1 MKYQKKNEE
10 RSILFINYKMD
21 RRIKEKTLREK
32 FEKKHKN
39 ISKFYFIQKELRK
52 DIIYKNKK
60 ALEKNSIN
68 NYNNRLL
75 NKSMENNK
83 KKIT

>member
-1 MKYQKKNEE
+1 
-10 RSILFINYKMD
+10 MD

-32 FEKKHKN
+32 FEKKQKN